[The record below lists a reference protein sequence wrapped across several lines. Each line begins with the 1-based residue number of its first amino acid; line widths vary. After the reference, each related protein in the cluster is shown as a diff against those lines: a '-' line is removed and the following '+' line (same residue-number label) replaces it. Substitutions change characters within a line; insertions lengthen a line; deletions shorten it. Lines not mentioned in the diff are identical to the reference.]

1 MTKRAGGSIMV
12 YMGKVVSLA
21 LVISLPVFLNL
32 TGAQN
37 VRADT
42 DAEIR
47 KKADRL
53 AHEVLLL
60 DTHLDTPFELQKR
73 MQDISGRIEGGHF
86 DYVRARQGGLDALFM
101 AVYVPP
107 EYEQKGGAKAF
118 ADGAIDMIEG
128 FARKW
133 PDKFALATS
142 IGEIRAQFGSRRVT
156 ILMGIE
162 NGSALEDDLGN
173 VQHFYD
179 RGIRYLTLVHSK
191 NNHICDSSF
200 DDGPEWHGLS
210 PFGKEL
216 IARMNRV
223 GMMIDVSHASDETF
237 HQVLE
242 LSKAPV
248 VATHSSCRH
257 FTPGW
262 HRNMSDDMIRRLAQ
276 KGGVMQVNFGS
287 MFVNSAVNTQFEKLR
302 KEILQHIQANNL
314 QGPERSRYVEQR
326 WQQAQLSKAR
336 VGDVADHID
345 HIARLVGADHVGFGS
360 DFDGITEVP
369 EGLADVSAYPNLIY
383 ELLKKGYGEQ
393 DIRKI
398 CGENFLHVWAAVET
412 AAAEL
417 GSQG

>member
-1 MTKRAGGSIMV
+1 MAFLRKGIALPLVIA
-12 YMGKVVSLA
+12 LPA
-21 LVISLPVFLNL
+21 LVNL
-32 TGAQN
+32 AGPSN

-42 DAEIR
+42 EAELR
-47 KKADRL
+47 KRANQL

-101 AVYVPP
+101 AVYVSP
-107 EYEQKGGAKAF
+107 EYEEKGGARAY
-118 ADGAIDMIEG
+118 ADGTIDMIEG
-128 FARKW
+128 FARRW
-133 PDKFALATS
+133 PDKFALAAS
-142 IGEIRAQFGSRRVT
+142 IGEIRSGFGSGRVS
-156 ILMGIE
+156 ILLGVE

-179 RGIRYLTLVHSK
+179 RGVRYITLAHSK

-200 DDGPEWHGLS
+200 DDGPKWHGLS

-223 GMMIDVSHASDETF
+223 GMMIDVSHVSDETF

-248 VATHSSCRH
+248 VATHSSCRC

-262 HRNMSDDMIRRLAQ
+262 HRNMSDDMIRLLAQ
-276 KGGVMQVNFGS
+276 KGGVMQINFGS
-287 MFVNSAVNTQFEKLR
+287 MFVNPVVNAQFEKLR
-302 KEILQHIQANNL
+302 KEVLQHIQANHL
-314 QGPERSRYVEQR
+314 QGEEWSRYVEQR
-326 WQQAQLSKAR
+326 WTQAQLGKAR

-345 HIARLVGADHVGFGS
+345 HVAKLVGVDHVGLGS
-360 DFDGITEVP
+360 DFDGVTEVP
-369 EGLADVSAYPNLIY
+369 EGLEDVSAYPNLIY
-383 ELLKKGYGEQ
+383 ELLKRGYGEQ

-412 AAAEL
+412 VAAAL
-417 GSQG
+417 RS

>member
-1 MTKRAGGSIMV
+1 MYI
-12 YMGKVVSLA
+12 GKVVPLA
-21 LVISLPVFLNL
+21 LVSTLTVLMNL
-32 TGAQN
+32 AVAQN
-37 VRADT
+37 AGADT
-42 DAEIR
+42 DAELK

-53 AHEVLLL
+53 AHECLLL
-60 DTHLDTPFELQKR
+60 DTHLDTPFELQKK

-107 EYEQKGGAKAF
+107 EYEEKGGAKAF
-118 ADGAIDMIEG
+118 ADGTIDMIEG
-128 FARKW
+128 FARQW
-133 PDKFALATS
+133 PDKFALAAS
-142 IGEIRAQFGSRRVT
+142 IGEIRAQFGSGRVS

-179 RGIRYLTLVHSK
+179 RGVRYITLCHSK

-200 DDGPEWHGLS
+200 DDGPKWHGLS

-216 IARMNRV
+216 IARMNRA

-237 HQVLE
+237 GQVLE

-248 VATHSSCRH
+248 VATHSCCRH

-262 HRNMSDDMIRRLAQ
+262 RRNLSDDMIRSLAQ
-276 KGGVMQVNFGS
+276 KGGVVQVNFGS
-287 MFVNSAVNTQFEKLR
+287 MFVNPAVNAQFEQLR
-302 KEILQHIQANNL
+302 KEIVQHIQAHNL

-326 WQQAQLSKAR
+326 WKQAQLSKAH

-345 HIARLVGADHVGFGS
+345 RIARLAGIDHVGFGS
-360 DFDGITEVP
+360 DFDGVTEVP
-369 EGLADVSAYPNLIY
+369 EGLEDISAYPNLIY
-383 ELLKKGYGEQ
+383 ELLKRGYGEA

-398 CGENFLHVWAAVET
+398 CAENFLGVWAAVEK
-412 AAAEL
+412 AAAAL
-417 GSQG
+417 RTRG